1 MIPLLFRTTLILET
15 TLLFRTTLIP
25 LLFRTEYLVV
35 QNYIDS
41 LVVQN
46 CIDSCCSELQN
57 CIDSLVVQNCIDS
70 LVVQNCIDSLVQNYK
85 FEEDN
90 PLKEHPAAF
99 EEGLKCLE
107 KGDIPNAVL
116 LFEAAVQQNPQHMEV
131 RLNVLETGQVVL
143 TTPHDW
149 VRAFLGWSAD

>member
-1 MIPLLFRTTLILET
+1 M
-15 TLLFRTTLIP
+15 
-25 LLFRTEYLVV
+25 
-35 QNYIDS
+35 IDS

-46 CIDSCCSELQN
+46 CIG
-57 CIDSLVVQNCIDS
+57 SLVVQNCIDS
-70 LVVQNCIDSLVQNYK
+70 LVVQNCIDSLVVQNYK

-116 LFEAAVQQNPQHMEV
+116 LFEAAAQQNPQHMEV
-131 RLNVLETGQVVL
+131 R
-143 TTPHDW
+143 
-149 VRAFLGWSAD
+149 

>member
-1 MIPLLFRTTLILET
+1 MYHVSAQGIDECMINVHYYNCT
-15 TLLFRTTLIP
+15 
-25 LLFRTEYLVV
+25 
-35 QNYIDS
+35 DS
-41 LVVQN
+41 L
-46 CIDSCCSELQN
+46 L
-57 CIDSLVVQNCIDS
+57 
-70 LVVQNCIDSLVQNYK
+70 QNYK

-131 RLNVLETGQVVL
+131 R
-143 TTPHDW
+143 
-149 VRAFLGWSAD
+149 